1 MMADEGAVQRES
13 STRRSRGLGRVVRA
27 LDRRRGP
34 AYAQIE
40 DRVAEA
46 IAAGDLE
53 PGDRLPPERELAERL
68 GVSRMTL
75 RQALQTLERRGLV
88 RRTVGRHG
96 GTFVAEP
103 KIEHDPTAPA
113 GLTEQL
119 RRQGRRAG
127 ARVLSARQG
136 ASGKR
141 TADALGL
148 DPGAPVFEVVR
159 LRLSD
164 GEPLALERSLFPS
177 ASFAGL
183 LDEPL
188 DGSLYEL
195 LARRFGVEIER
206 TVERLEPVIAS
217 SGEAPL
223 LAVGEGTPL
232 LLVERTA
239 YGPGDVAV
247 EYARDL
253 FRGDR
258 TKVVVESR
266 PRPSVVEDS

>member
-1 MMADEGAVQRES
+1 
-13 STRRSRGLGRVVRA
+13 
-27 LDRRRGP
+27 
-34 AYAQIE
+34 
-40 DRVAEA
+40 
-46 IAAGDLE
+46 LE
-53 PGDRLPPERELAERL
+53 PGDRLPPERELAGQL

-127 ARVLSARQG
+127 ARVLSAREG
-136 ASGKR
+136 PSSRR
-141 TADALGL
+141 TAEALGL
-148 DPGAPVFEVVR
+148 QTGEAVFEVIR

-164 GEPLALERSLFPS
+164 GEPLALERSLFP
-177 ASFAGL
+177 ADRFPGL
-183 LDEPL
+183 LEEAL
-188 DGSLYEL
+188 EGSLYAL
-195 LARRFGVEIER
+195 LKERFGVEVER
-206 TVERLEPVIAS
+206 TVERLEPVVAS
-217 SGEAPL
+217 AREGDLLGAPH
-223 LAVGEGTPL
+223 GSPL

-239 YGPGDVAV
+239 YGPDGRAI

-266 PRPSVVEDS
+266 PRPGGG